1 MASQAAAMAG
11 TGLVALGNSSS
22 NYNTSAPLLAGN
34 ESSSDGY
41 EVAFWVTLTLLFL
54 LLVALVVYK

>member
-1 MASQAAAMAG
+1 MAG